1 MGCPCGW
8 WLTCS
13 SPPTPSP
20 SPATPAH
27 RWLFLHTQRK
37 PVCPS
42 GDRALC
48 WVGSTAVTA
57 VKLRLLFLY
66 PHLTG
71 GSLVYFVLIL
81 VGAPQDL
88 WSLILGSP
96 GPCSPWLFR
105 MEAFPNLCLSQL
117 LKSSQPMRSACCLGE
132 WQGVLDRATTPDLLC
147 HSSTPFKRNKLPKS
161 YMTRVS
167 PRACK
172 FYY

>member
-1 MGCPCGW
+1 M
-8 WLTCS
+8 
-13 SPPTPSP
+13 
-20 SPATPAH
+20 
-27 RWLFLHTQRK
+27 
-37 PVCPS
+37 CPS

-57 VKLRLLFLY
+57 VKLRLLFPY

-71 GSLVYFVLIL
+71 GSFVYFVLIL

-105 MEAFPNLCLSQL
+105 MKAFPNLCLSQL
-117 LKSSQPMRSACCLGE
+117 PKSSQPMRSACCRGE
-132 WQGVLDRATTPDLLC
+132 WQGVLDRVTTPDLLC